1 MLGKD
6 KGLDKLLQLGRFIGG
21 FTDDLNNDVVVGCLG
36 IDVRNADLAVLEVE
50 FFDTL
55 LDSLCL
61 LDLNLGVKSLQ
72 TYTSADGNW
81 SYLSLKTRNEL
92 GALPIE
98 ELYLLSALH
107 VFFNDINLTWSF
119 SGDLLKVV

>member
-1 MLGKD
+1 MGKD
-6 KGLDKLLQLGRFIGG
+6 KGLDKLLELGRFIGG

-61 LDLNLGVKSLQ
+61 LDLNLGVKS
-72 TYTSADGNW
+72 
-81 SYLSLKTRNEL
+81 
-92 GALPIE
+92 
-98 ELYLLSALH
+98 
-107 VFFNDINLTWSF
+107 
-119 SGDLLKVV
+119 

>member
-1 MLGKD
+1 LLGKD

-36 IDVRNADLAVLEVE
+36 INVRNADLAVLEVE

-61 LDLNLGVKSLQ
+61 LDSNLGVKSLQ
-72 TYTSADGNW
+72 TYTSTDGNW

-107 VFFNDINLTWSF
+107 VSINDMNLTWSF